1 MASIRTSIIA
11 GFALLAGIV
20 GSVPAEAQLLT
31 PAQLKAYEAS
41 RGHSRCPVSLDK
53 TNEMVKLL
61 SAAALR
67 SRAKAEENPIYWSD
81 AGYYE
86 AELAFAKKC
95 VQSVA
100 ALKPTAR

>member
-20 GSVPAEAQLLT
+20 GSVPAEAQLLS

-41 RGHSRCPVSLDK
+41 KGQSRCPISADK
-53 TNEMVKLL
+53 THEMVKLL
-61 SAAALR
+61 TAATLR
-67 SRAKAEENPIYWSD
+67 SRAMAEQNPIYWSD

-100 ALKPTAR
+100 ALKPVAR